1 MARKSRKPPPQN
13 GAINGQANGNDNSN
27 GNGLGERL
35 RAYFLAGILVT
46 GPIAFTLWITWSIID
61 FIDRAVS
68 HLVPTSYNPGTYFP
82 FNIPGFGLVVAV
94 VALTLIGW
102 ITAGYAGR
110 LLLRLSDRI
119 MKRMPVVRGIY
130 GALKQIFETV
140 LAKRSNTFREVVLV
154 EWPRR
159 GMWTVAFVTAHAEGE
174 IKANVAPETV
184 GLYVPTTPNPTSG
197 YLVYVPREEIVPLAM
212 SVEDGIKLVI
222 SGGIITPETA
232 EAPPAAKVQ
241 EIVEPK

>member
-1 MARKSRKPPPQN
+1 MARKSRPQPVEN
-13 GAINGQANGNDNSN
+13 GAANGN

-46 GPIAFTLWITWSIID
+46 GPIAFTLWITWSIVD
-61 FIDRAVS
+61 FVDRLVS
-68 HLVPTSYNPGTYFP
+68 HLVPTSYNPSTYFP

-102 ITAGYAGR
+102 LTAGYLGR

-119 MKRMPVVRGIY
+119 MKRMPVVRSIY

-140 LAKRSNTFREVVLV
+140 LAKRSSSFREVVLV

-159 GMWTVAFVTAHAEGE
+159 GMWTVAFVTAQGEGE
-174 IKANVAPETV
+174 LKSNVAPDSI

-197 YLVYVPREEIVPLAM
+197 YLVYVSREEVVPLSM
-212 SVEDGIKLVI
+212 SVEEGIKLVI
-222 SGGIITPETA
+222 SGGIITPEGR
-232 EAPPAAKVQ
+232 ERPLAAKVQ
-241 EIVEPK
+241 EIVEPEKAR

>member
-1 MARKSRKPPPQN
+1 MARKSRKPPPEN
-13 GAINGQANGNDNSN
+13 GTVN
-27 GNGLGERL
+27 GNGNSVGERL

-68 HLVPTSYNPGTYFP
+68 HLVPTSYNPSTYFP
-82 FNIPGFGLVVAV
+82 FNIPGFGLVVAI

-102 ITAGYAGR
+102 LTAGYAGR

-130 GALKQIFETV
+130 GAFKQIFETV

-159 GMWTVAFVTAHAEGE
+159 GMWTVAFVTAQGEGE
-174 IKANVAPETV
+174 IRANVAPETI

-197 YLVYVPREEIVPLAM
+197 YLVYVSREEIVPLSM

-222 SGGIITPETA
+222 SGGIITPKHA
-232 EAPPAAKVQ
+232 EGSLAAKVQ
-241 EIVEPK
+241 EIVAQK

>member
-1 MARKSRKPPPQN
+1 MARKSRKSLPEN
-13 GAINGQANGNDNSN
+13 GAANDNSN
-27 GNGLGERL
+27 SNGVGERL

-61 FIDRAVS
+61 FVDRAVS
-68 HLVPTSYNPGTYFP
+68 HLVPTSYSPGTYFP

-102 ITAGYAGR
+102 LTAGYAGR
-110 LLLRLSDRI
+110 LLLRLSDRL

-130 GALKQIFETV
+130 SAFKQIFETV

-159 GMWTVAFVTAHAEGE
+159 GMWTVAFVTAQGEGE
-174 IKANVAPETV
+174 IKAKVAPETI

-197 YLVYVPREEIVPLAM
+197 YLVYVPREDIVPLSM

-222 SGGIITPETA
+222 SGGIITPEHG
-232 EAPPAAKVQ
+232 EAPLAAKVE
-241 EIVEPK
+241 EIVAPK

>member
-1 MARKSRKPPPQN
+1 MARKRRSPPPEN
-13 GAINGQANGNDNSN
+13 GAANGNGN
-27 GNGLGERL
+27 GNGVGERL

-68 HLVPTSYNPGTYFP
+68 HLVPTSYNPSTYFP

-102 ITAGYAGR
+102 LTAGYAGR

-130 GALKQIFETV
+130 GAFKQIFETV

-159 GMWTVAFVTAHAEGE
+159 GMWTVAFVTAQGEGE
-174 IKANVAPETV
+174 IRSNVAPETV

-197 YLVYVPREEIVPLAM
+197 YLVYVAREEIVPLAM
-212 SVEDGIKLVI
+212 SVEEGIKLVI
-222 SGGIITPETA
+222 SGGIITPKHAET
-232 EAPPAAKVQ
+232 PLSAKIQ
-241 EIVEPK
+241 EIVAPK

>member
-1 MARKSRKPPPQN
+1 MPRKSRNPIES
-13 GAINGQANGNDNSN
+13 AANGNGN
-27 GNGLGERL
+27 GNGVGERL

-61 FIDRAVS
+61 FVDRMVS
-68 HLVPTSYNPGTYFP
+68 HLVPTSYNPSSYFP

-102 ITAGYAGR
+102 LTAGYVGR
-110 LLLRLSDRI
+110 LLLRLSDRV
-119 MKRMPVVRGIY
+119 MKRMPVVRSIY
-130 GALKQIFETV
+130 GAIKQIFETV
-140 LAKRSNTFREVVLV
+140 LAKRSTSFREVVLV

-159 GMWTVAFVTAHAEGE
+159 GMWTVAFVTAQGEGE
-174 IKANVAPETV
+174 LKTHVAPDSV

-197 YLVYVPREEIVPLAM
+197 YLVYVSREEIVPLAM
-212 SVEDGIKLVI
+212 TVEEGIKLVI
-222 SGGIITPETA
+222 SGGIITPESGDISV
-232 EAPPAAKVQ
+232 AAKVQ

>member
-1 MARKSRKPPPQN
+1 MAGKSPPPNGVAQN
-13 GAINGQANGNDNSN
+13 QGN
-27 GNGLGERL
+27 GNGNRIGERL

-61 FIDRAVS
+61 FIDHAVS
-68 HLVPTSYNPGTYFP
+68 HLVPTGYNPSTYFP

-102 ITAGYAGR
+102 MTAGYAGR
-110 LLLRLSDRI
+110 LFLRLSDRI

-174 IKANVAPETV
+174 IKSAVAPETI

-222 SGGIITPETA
+222 SGGIITPESVDTPVA
-232 EAPPAAKVQ
+232 STVQ
-241 EIVEPK
+241 EIVAQK

>member
-1 MARKSRKPPPQN
+1 MARKSRKPASET
-13 GAINGQANGNDNSN
+13 GAA
-27 GNGLGERL
+27 NGLGERL

-61 FIDRAVS
+61 FVDRAVS
-68 HLVPTSYNPGTYFP
+68 HLVPIGYNPSTYFP

-102 ITAGYAGR
+102 LTAGYVGR
-110 LLLRLSDRI
+110 LLLRVSDRI

-130 GALKQIFETV
+130 TAFQQIFETV
-140 LAKRSNTFREVVLV
+140 LAKRSKTFREVVLV

-159 GMWTVAFVTAHAEGE
+159 GMWTVAFVTAPGEGE
-174 IKANVAPETV
+174 IQANVAPDSI

-197 YLVYVPREEIVPLAM
+197 YLVYVAREEVVPLSM
-212 SVEDGIKLVI
+212 SVEEGIKLVI
-222 SGGIITPETA
+222 SGGIITPERH
-232 EAPPAAKVQ
+232 EIPATAKVQ
-241 EIVEPK
+241 EIVAPEKTH

>member
-1 MARKSRKPPPQN
+1 MARKRRSPPPEN
-13 GAINGQANGNDNSN
+13 GAANGN
-27 GNGLGERL
+27 GNGVGERL

-68 HLVPTSYNPGTYFP
+68 HLVPTSYNPSTYFP

-102 ITAGYAGR
+102 LTAGYAGR

-130 GALKQIFETV
+130 GAFKQIFETV

-159 GMWTVAFVTAHAEGE
+159 GMWTVAFVTAQGEGE
-174 IKANVAPETV
+174 IRSNVAPETV

-197 YLVYVPREEIVPLAM
+197 YLVYVAREEIVPLAM

-222 SGGIITPETA
+222 SGGIITPKHAET
-232 EAPPAAKVQ
+232 PLSAKVQ
-241 EIVEPK
+241 EIVAPR

>member
-1 MARKSRKPPPQN
+1 MAGK
-13 GAINGQANGNDNSN
+13 GGQSDETDT

-46 GPIAFTLWITWSIID
+46 GPIVFTLWITWSIVD
-61 FIDRAVS
+61 FVDRLVS
-68 HLVPTSYNPGTYFP
+68 DLVPTGYNPSFYFP
-82 FNIPGFGLVVAV
+82 FNIPGFGLVVAI

-102 ITAGYAGR
+102 LAAGYVGR

-119 MKRMPVVRGIY
+119 MNRMPVVRGIY
-130 GALKQIFETV
+130 SAFKQIFETV

-159 GMWTVAFVTAHAEGE
+159 GMWTVAFVTAPGEGE
-174 IKANVAPETV
+174 LRSSVAPDAI

-197 YLVYVPREEIVPLAM
+197 YLVYVSREEIVPLSM
-212 SVEDGIKLVI
+212 SIEEGIKLVI
-222 SGGIITPETA
+222 SGGIIAPERHTA
-232 EAPPAAKVQ
+232 PHAALAD
-241 EIVEPK
+241 EITNTKKAH

>member
-1 MARKSRKPPPQN
+1 MSRKSRKPNQDDAAGN
-13 GAINGQANGNDNSN
+13 GDGNGN
-27 GNGLGERL
+27 GGLGERL

-61 FIDRAVS
+61 FVDQAVS
-68 HLVPTSYNPGTYFP
+68 HLVPTSYNPSIYFP
-82 FNIPGFGLVVAV
+82 FNIPGFGLVVAI

-102 ITAGYAGR
+102 LAAGYVGR

-119 MKRMPVVRGIY
+119 MKRMPVVRSIY

-140 LAKRSNTFREVVLV
+140 LAKRSGSFREVVLV

-159 GMWTVAFVTAHAEGE
+159 GMWTVAFVTAHGEGE
-174 IKANVAPETV
+174 LKSNVAPDCI

-197 YLVYVPREEIVPLAM
+197 YLVYVSRQDVVPLSM
-212 SVEDGIKLVI
+212 TVEEGIKLVI
-222 SGGIITPETA
+222 SGGIITPERA
-232 EAPPAAKVQ
+232 KLPAAEVE
-241 EIVEPK
+241 EIVVRR

>member
-1 MARKSRKPPPQN
+1 MVGKSPPPN
-13 GAINGQANGNDNSN
+13 GAAQDQGNEK
-27 GNGLGERL
+27 GNRIGERL

-68 HLVPTSYNPGTYFP
+68 HLVPTGYNPGTYFP
-82 FNIPGFGLVVAV
+82 FNIPGFGLVVAI

-102 ITAGYAGR
+102 MTAGYAGR
-110 LLLRLSDRI
+110 LFLRLSDRI

-130 GALKQIFETV
+130 GAFKQIFETV
-140 LAKRSNTFREVVLV
+140 LAKRSHTFREVVLV

-159 GMWTVAFVTAHAEGE
+159 GMWTVAFITAHGEGE
-174 IKANVAPETV
+174 IKSAVAAETI

-232 EAPPAAKVQ
+232 DTSVAGTVQ
-241 EIVEPK
+241 EIVAQK

>member
-1 MARKSRKPPPQN
+1 MGRKNRKSPPQN
-13 GAINGQANGNDNSN
+13 GAVNGQTTGNSN
-27 GNGLGERL
+27 GNGVGERL

-68 HLVPTSYNPGTYFP
+68 HLVPTSYNLSTYFP
-82 FNIPGFGLVVAV
+82 FNIPGFGLIIAV

-102 ITAGYAGR
+102 LTAGYVGR
-110 LLLRLSDRI
+110 LLLRLSDRV

-130 GALKQIFETV
+130 GAFKQIFETV

-159 GMWTVAFVTAHAEGE
+159 GMWTVAFVTAQGEGE
-174 IKANVAPETV
+174 IKANVAQQTV

-197 YLVYVPREEIVPLAM
+197 YLVYVPREEIVPLTM

-222 SGGIITPETA
+222 SGGIITPEHA
-232 EAPPAAKVQ
+232 ETPLAAKVQ
-241 EIVEPK
+241 EIVAPK

>member
-1 MARKSRKPPPQN
+1 MARKRRSPPPEN
-13 GAINGQANGNDNSN
+13 GAANGNGN
-27 GNGLGERL
+27 GNGNGVGERL
-35 RAYFLAGILVT
+35 HAYFLAGILVT

-68 HLVPTSYNPGTYFP
+68 HLVPTSYNPSTYFP

-102 ITAGYAGR
+102 LTAGYAGR

-130 GALKQIFETV
+130 GAFKQIFETV

-159 GMWTVAFVTAHAEGE
+159 GMWTVAFVTAQGEGE
-174 IKANVAPETV
+174 IRSNVAPETV

-197 YLVYVPREEIVPLAM
+197 YLVYVAREEIVPLAM

-222 SGGIITPETA
+222 SGGIITPKHAET
-232 EAPPAAKVQ
+232 PLSAKVQ
-241 EIVEPK
+241 EIVAPR

>member
-1 MARKSRKPPPQN
+1 MARKSRKSLPED
-13 GAINGQANGNDNSN
+13 GAANDNSN
-27 GNGLGERL
+27 GNGDGVGERL

-46 GPIAFTLWITWSIID
+46 GPIAFTLWITWSIVD

-102 ITAGYAGR
+102 LTAGYAGR

-130 GALKQIFETV
+130 GAFKQIFETV

-159 GMWTVAFVTAHAEGE
+159 GMWTVAFVTAQGEGE
-174 IKANVAPETV
+174 IKAKVALDTV

-197 YLVYVPREEIVPLAM
+197 YLVYVPREDIVPLSM

-222 SGGIITPETA
+222 SGGIITPESL
-232 EAPPAAKVQ
+232 EAPPTAKVE
-241 EIVEPK
+241 EIVAPK

>member
-1 MARKSRKPPPQN
+1 MARKRRSPPPEN
-13 GAINGQANGNDNSN
+13 GAANGNGN
-27 GNGLGERL
+27 GNGNGVGERL

-68 HLVPTSYNPGTYFP
+68 HLVPTSYNPSTYFP

-102 ITAGYAGR
+102 LTAGYAGR

-130 GALKQIFETV
+130 GAFKQIFETV

-159 GMWTVAFVTAHAEGE
+159 GMWTVAFVTAQGEGE
-174 IKANVAPETV
+174 IRSNVAPETV

-197 YLVYVPREEIVPLAM
+197 YLVYVAREEIVPLAM

-222 SGGIITPETA
+222 SGGIITPKHAET
-232 EAPPAAKVQ
+232 PLSAKVQ
-241 EIVEPK
+241 EIVAPR

>member
-1 MARKSRKPPPQN
+1 MAGKSHKSPPPN
-13 GAINGQANGNDNSN
+13 GTTNGQANGDSN
-27 GNGLGERL
+27 GNPVGERL

-68 HLVPTSYNPGTYFP
+68 HLVPSSYNPGTYFP
-82 FNIPGFGLVVAV
+82 FNIPGFGLVLAI

-102 ITAGYAGR
+102 LTAGYAGR

-130 GALKQIFETV
+130 GAFKQIFETV

-154 EWPRR
+154 EWPRH

-222 SGGIITPETA
+222 SGGIITPETDK
-232 EAPPAAKVQ
+232 APLAGKVQ
-241 EIVEPK
+241 EIVAPK

>member
-1 MARKSRKPPPQN
+1 MARKRRSPPPEN
-13 GAINGQANGNDNSN
+13 GAANGNGN
-27 GNGLGERL
+27 GNGNGVGERL

-68 HLVPTSYNPGTYFP
+68 HLVPTSYNPSTYLP

-102 ITAGYAGR
+102 LTAGYAGR

-130 GALKQIFETV
+130 GAFKQIFETV

-159 GMWTVAFVTAHAEGE
+159 GMWTVAFVTAQGEGE
-174 IKANVAPETV
+174 IRSNVAPETV

-197 YLVYVPREEIVPLAM
+197 YLVYVAREEIVPLAM

-222 SGGIITPETA
+222 SGGIITPKHAET
-232 EAPPAAKVQ
+232 PLSAKVQ
-241 EIVEPK
+241 EIVAPR

>member
-1 MARKSRKPPPQN
+1 MARKRRSPPPEN
-13 GAINGQANGNDNSN
+13 GAANGNGN
-27 GNGLGERL
+27 GNGNGVGERL

-68 HLVPTSYNPGTYFP
+68 HLVPTSYNPSTYFP

-102 ITAGYAGR
+102 LTAGYAGR

-130 GALKQIFETV
+130 GAFKQIFETV

-159 GMWTVAFVTAHAEGE
+159 GMWTVAFVTAQGEGE
-174 IKANVAPETV
+174 IRSNVAPETV

-197 YLVYVPREEIVPLAM
+197 YLVYVAREEIVPLAM
-212 SVEDGIKLVI
+212 SVEEGIKLVI
-222 SGGIITPETA
+222 SGGIITPKHAET
-232 EAPPAAKVQ
+232 PLSAKIQ
-241 EIVEPK
+241 EIVAPK

>member
-1 MARKSRKPPPQN
+1 MARKSHKSPPN
-13 GAINGQANGNDNSN
+13 GAANGQTDGGNNGNRV
-27 GNGLGERL
+27 GERL

-68 HLVPTSYNPGTYFP
+68 HLVPSSYNPNAYFP
-82 FNIPGFGLVVAV
+82 FDIPGFGLVVAA

-102 ITAGYAGR
+102 MTAGYAGR

-130 GALKQIFETV
+130 GAFKQIFETV

-159 GMWTVAFVTAHAEGE
+159 GMWTVAFVTARAEGE
-174 IKANVAPETV
+174 IKASVASETV

-197 YLVYVPREEIVPLAM
+197 YLVYVPREEIVPLTM

-232 EAPPAAKVQ
+232 EAPLEGQVQ
-241 EIVEPK
+241 EIVAPE

>member
-1 MARKSRKPPPQN
+1 MARKSRQQPVEN
-13 GAINGQANGNDNSN
+13 GAANGNGNS
-27 GNGLGERL
+27 LGERL

-46 GPIAFTLWITWSIID
+46 GPIAFTLWITWSIVD
-61 FIDRAVS
+61 FVDRLVS
-68 HLVPTSYNPGTYFP
+68 HLVPTSYNPSTYFP

-102 ITAGYAGR
+102 LTAGYVGR

-119 MKRMPVVRGIY
+119 MKRMPVVRSIY

-140 LAKRSNTFREVVLV
+140 LAKRSSSFREVVLV

-159 GMWTVAFVTAHAEGE
+159 GMWTVAFVTAQGEGE
-174 IKANVAPETV
+174 LKSNVAPDSI

-197 YLVYVPREEIVPLAM
+197 YLVYVSREEVVPLSM
-212 SVEDGIKLVI
+212 SVEEGIKLVI
-222 SGGIITPETA
+222 SGGIITPEVRDLPIATKA
-232 EAPPAAKVQ
+232 Q
-241 EIVEPK
+241 EIVEPEKAR

>member
-1 MARKSRKPPPQN
+1 MVRKSRMLPPN
-13 GAINGQANGNDNSN
+13 GAAHGQADNGNN
-27 GNGLGERL
+27 GNSVGERL

-68 HLVPTSYNPGTYFP
+68 HLVPTGYNPGTYFP

-102 ITAGYAGR
+102 MTAGYAGR
-110 LLLRLSDRI
+110 LLLRLSDRV
-119 MKRMPVVRGIY
+119 MKRMPVMRGIY

-154 EWPRR
+154 EWPRQ

-174 IKANVAPETV
+174 IKANIAPETI

-197 YLVYVPREEIVPLAM
+197 YLVYVPREEVVPLSM

-222 SGGIITPETA
+222 SGGIITPEAA
-232 EAPPAAKVQ
+232 EAPLADKVA
-241 EIVEPK
+241 EIVAPK

>member
-1 MARKSRKPPPQN
+1 MAGKSPPPN
-13 GAINGQANGNDNSN
+13 GVAQDQGN
-27 GNGLGERL
+27 GNGNRIGERL

-61 FIDRAVS
+61 FIDHAVS
-68 HLVPTSYNPGTYFP
+68 HLVPTGYNPSTYFP
-82 FNIPGFGLVVAV
+82 FNIPGFGLVVAI

-102 ITAGYAGR
+102 MTAGYAGR
-110 LLLRLSDRI
+110 LFLRLSDRI

-154 EWPRR
+154 EWPRH

-174 IKANVAPETV
+174 IKAAVAPQTI

-232 EAPPAAKVQ
+232 DTPLAGTVQ
-241 EIVEPK
+241 EIVAQK

>member
-1 MARKSRKPPPQN
+1 MARKSRKPPPQDD
-13 GAINGQANGNDNSN
+13 AVNDNRD
-27 GNGLGERL
+27 GLGERL

-82 FNIPGFGLVVAV
+82 FNIPGFGLVVAA

-102 ITAGYAGR
+102 LTAGYAGR

-130 GALKQIFETV
+130 GAFKQIFETV

-159 GMWTVAFVTAHAEGE
+159 GMWTVAFVTAQGEGE
-174 IKANVAPETV
+174 IKASVAPETV

-197 YLVYVPREEIVPLAM
+197 YLVYVAREEIVPLSM

-222 SGGIITPETA
+222 SGGIITPEHA
-232 EAPPAAKVQ
+232 DVPLAAKVQ

>member
-1 MARKSRKPPPQN
+1 MARKGRKPPTEN
-13 GAINGQANGNDNSN
+13 DAANGN
-27 GNGLGERL
+27 GNGVGERL

-68 HLVPTSYNPGTYFP
+68 HLVPTSYNPATYFP
-82 FNIPGFGLVVAV
+82 FDIPGFGLVVAV

-102 ITAGYAGR
+102 LTAGYAGR
-110 LLLRLSDRI
+110 LLLRLSDRV

-130 GALKQIFETV
+130 SALKQIFETV

-159 GMWTVAFVTAHAEGE
+159 GMWTVAFVTAQGEGE
-174 IKANVAPETV
+174 LKSNVAPDSI
-184 GLYVPTTPNPTSG
+184 GIYVPTTPNPTSG
-197 YLVYVPREEIVPLAM
+197 YLVYVSREEVVPLSM
-212 SVEDGIKLVI
+212 SVEEGIKLVV
-222 SGGIITPETA
+222 SGGIIAPERGNVTL
-232 EAPPAAKVQ
+232 AAKVQ
-241 EIVEPK
+241 EIVEPAKAR

>member
-1 MARKSRKPPPQN
+1 MARKRRSPPPEN
-13 GAINGQANGNDNSN
+13 GAANGNGN
-27 GNGLGERL
+27 GNGVGERL

-68 HLVPTSYNPGTYFP
+68 HLVPTSYNPSTYFP

-102 ITAGYAGR
+102 LTAGYAGR

-130 GALKQIFETV
+130 GAFKQIFETV

-159 GMWTVAFVTAHAEGE
+159 GMWTVAFVTAQGEGE
-174 IKANVAPETV
+174 IRSNVAPETV

-197 YLVYVPREEIVPLAM
+197 YLVYVAREEIVPLAM

-222 SGGIITPETA
+222 SGGIITPKHAET
-232 EAPPAAKVQ
+232 PLSAKVQ
-241 EIVEPK
+241 EIVAPR

>member
-1 MARKSRKPPPQN
+1 MAGKSDRSPEN
-13 GAINGQANGNDNSN
+13 GTANGDANNN
-27 GNGLGERL
+27 GNGNGVGERL

-68 HLVPTSYNPGTYFP
+68 HLVPTGYNPSTYFP
-82 FNIPGFGLVVAV
+82 FNIPGFGLVVAI

-102 ITAGYAGR
+102 MTAGYAGR

-130 GALKQIFETV
+130 TAFKQIFETV

-197 YLVYVPREEIVPLAM
+197 YLVYVPREEIVQLAM
-212 SVEDGIKLVI
+212 SVEEGIKLVI
-222 SGGIITPETA
+222 SGGIITPETGDT
-232 EAPPAAKVQ
+232 PLAAKVQ
-241 EIVEPK
+241 EIVTQK

>member
-1 MARKSRKPPPQN
+1 MARKSRQQPVDNAVAK
-13 GAINGQANGNDNSN
+13 GNGNNNDN
-27 GNGLGERL
+27 GVVARL

-61 FIDRAVS
+61 FVDRAVS
-68 HLVPTSYNPGTYFP
+68 HLVPTSYNPSTYFP
-82 FNIPGFGLVVAV
+82 FNIPGFGLVVAI

-102 ITAGYAGR
+102 LTAGYLGR
-110 LLLRLSDRI
+110 LLLRLSDRL
-119 MKRMPVVRGIY
+119 MKRMPVVRSIY
-130 GALKQIFETV
+130 GAFKQIFETV

-159 GMWTVAFVTAHAEGE
+159 GMWTVAFVTAQGEGE
-174 IKANVAPETV
+174 LKSNVAPDSI

-197 YLVYVPREEIVPLAM
+197 YLVYVSREEVVPLSM

-222 SGGIITPETA
+222 SGGIITPEGR
-232 EAPPAAKVQ
+232 EAPPVAKVE
-241 EIVEPK
+241 EIVESEKAR

>member
-13 GAINGQANGNDNSN
+13 GAISGQANGDDNS
-27 GNGLGERL
+27 NGLGERL

-82 FNIPGFGLVVAV
+82 FNIPGFGLVIAVA
-94 VALTLIGW
+94 ALTLIGW
-102 ITAGYAGR
+102 LTAGYAGR
-110 LLLRLSDRI
+110 LFLRLSDRI

-130 GALKQIFETV
+130 GAFKQIFETV

-159 GMWTVAFVTAHAEGE
+159 EMWTVAFVTTQGEGE
-174 IKANVAPETV
+174 LQSNVAPDSI

-197 YLVYVPREEIVPLAM
+197 YLVYVSRADVVPLSM

-222 SGGIITPETA
+222 SGGIITPETG
-232 EAPPAAKVQ
+232 EAPLEGKVQ
-241 EIVEPK
+241 EIVAPE